1 MQCHCCND
9 NRRPSGTNIDFEE
22 GLVMSNLTIV
32 VVLAI
37 SIVGIFS
44 GVFIIYS
51 VVMRKQWENKWINKI
66 SIPLTFGSLFLKS
79 IQVIW
84 LGIIFIIFFGGLIF
98 AVVQENFPQ
107 FSQHLITF
115 VKSILTFSR

>member
-1 MQCHCCND
+1 
-9 NRRPSGTNIDFEE
+9 
-22 GLVMSNLTIV
+22 MSNLTIV

-66 SIPLTFGSLFLKS
+66 SIPLTFGSLFLKR